1 MNLTGVKKHLSK
13 TINSLTSN
21 KIINSDLLYKIV
33 VVLAILN
40 MISYIVSKNII
51 AVAVFTL
58 IYLATNCLTKNM
70 SIVLITAIFA
80 TNFFVVGKK
89 IKENMEN
96 KHPTNDAKKE
106 KISNINDDSDSD
118 DEKKADDDD
127 EGYDNIDVELQ
138 PKDIAPVEF
147 NQDSAELAKQLKI
160 LNERTK
166 SSMGMINK
174 MGGIGNIGKMID
186 SLTGIVNKLN

>member
-40 MISYIVSKNII
+40 MISYIVSKNIN
-51 AVAVFTL
+51 AVAIFTL
-58 IYLATNCLTKNM
+58 IYLATNCITKNIT
-70 SIVLITAIFA
+70 IVLITAIFA

-96 KHPTNDAKKE
+96 PDATTGGKADPITE
-106 KISNINDDSDSD
+106 PISNFKDDSGNNG
-118 DEKKADDDD
+118 E

-174 MGGIGNIGKMID
+174 MGGIGNIGKMIE

>member
-40 MISYIVSKNII
+40 MISYIVSKNIN
-51 AVAVFTL
+51 AVAIFTL
-58 IYLATNCLTKNM
+58 IYLATNCITKNIT
-70 SIVLITAIFA
+70 IVLITAIFA

-96 KHPTNDAKKE
+96 PDAKTGAKTGPITE
-106 KISNINDDSDSD
+106 PISNFKDGSGND
-118 DEKKADDDD
+118 EV
-127 EGYDNIDVELQ
+127 EQYDNIDVELQ

-174 MGGIGNIGKMID
+174 MGGIGNIGKMIE